1 LSDGSPENE
10 LCIFD
15 VASAAEEND
24 GLPDDL
30 RGRLFGDCT
39 EKMQVPGYPY
49 GVQVCEV
56 EIDPETGRAEVVAI
70 VAVDDFGRAINPLIL
85 HGQTHGAVVQ
95 GQGRR

>member
-70 VAVDDFGRAINPLIL
+70 VAVDDLAGRSI
-85 HGQTHGAVVQ
+85 
-95 GQGRR
+95 R